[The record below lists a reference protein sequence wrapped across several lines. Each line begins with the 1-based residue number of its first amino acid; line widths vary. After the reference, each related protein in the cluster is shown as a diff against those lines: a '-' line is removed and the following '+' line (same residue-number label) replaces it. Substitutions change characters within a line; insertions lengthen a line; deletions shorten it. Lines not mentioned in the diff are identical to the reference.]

1 MDFCKICN
9 SETGVKIYKVKEMML
24 GLNESF
30 EYVECQKCGCLQ
42 IKDPPPDISKYYPK
56 TYYSLKKVSSKP
68 DNNFVSFLRQ
78 QRAQYGMFGKNIIG
92 KSVSRLSRVPKFY
105 EWFRKARIKFESCIL
120 DVGCGN
126 GQLLLTLRKEGFN
139 NLTGIEP
146 HIENDI
152 FYECGVKILKKELSE
167 LNQQFDFIML
177 NHSFE
182 HMDEPERVLKEL
194 YRLLKTDRYLMIRI
208 PVIPSY
214 AFRKYGTNWVQL
226 DAPRHQFIYTKGG
239 LKILADKT
247 GFQLVDVVFDSYEI
261 QFWGSE
267 QYLRGIHLM
276 DSDSYGQNPKGSI
289 FSKEDIVSFKKKANE
304 LNKTNDGDQAAF
316 YLYKP

>member
-1 MDFCKICN
+1 M
-9 SETGVKIYKVKEMML
+9 T
-24 GLNESF
+24 
-30 EYVECQKCGCLQ
+30 
-42 IKDPPPDISKYYPK
+42 
-56 TYYSLKKVSSKP
+56 LK
-68 DNNFVSFLRQ
+68 
-78 QRAQYGMFGKNIIG
+78 
-92 KSVSRLSRVPKFY
+92 
-105 EWFRKARIKFESCIL
+105 
-120 DVGCGN
+120 
-126 GQLLLTLRKEGFN
+126 KEGFN
-139 NLTGIEP
+139 NLTGIKP
-146 HIENDI
+146 HIKNDI
-152 FYECGVKILKKELSE
+152 FYECGVKILKKELSD
-167 LNQQFDFIML
+167 LNHQFDFIML

-182 HMDEPERVLKEL
+182 HMSEPERVLKEL

-208 PVIPSY
+208 PVIPFY

-261 QFWGSE
+261 QFWGIE

-304 LNKTNDGDQAAF
+304 LNKKNDGDQAAF
-316 YLYKP
+316 YLYKH